1 MKRISIQFGK
11 EKMGSIR
18 GELFTTQVTL
28 DNRSYFFNVKENRA
42 GDVFLQIVESKKGDG
57 VDFDRH
63 QIAIFAEDMQKVL
76 KGLDDSLKFIEKDRK
91 ERVKAREAK
100 KAAKEARFAKGGDKK
115 VIRRKNNDERQP
127 DGIKRTGKVIHIV
140 SKRDADTSSDSE

>member
-1 MKRISIQFGK
+1 
-11 EKMGSIR
+11 MGSIR

-57 VDFDRH
+57 ADFDRH
-63 QIAIFAEDMQKVL
+63 QIAIFAEDMQKVM

-91 ERVKAREAK
+91 ERVKAKAEK
-100 KAAKEARFAKGGDKK
+100 KAAKEAKYGKGADKSERTK
-115 VIRRKNNDERQP
+115 DGKKIIHRKNEESAN
-127 DGIKRTGKVIHIV
+127 GVKKTGRVIHIV
-140 SKRDADTSSDSE
+140 SKKDADNSSEN

>member
-1 MKRISIQFGK
+1 
-11 EKMGSIR
+11 MGSIR

-57 VDFDRH
+57 ADFDRH

-76 KGLDDSLKFIEKDRK
+76 AGLDDSLKFIEKERK
-91 ERVKAREAK
+91 ERR
-100 KAAKEARFAKGGDKK
+100 
-115 VIRRKNNDERQP
+115 
-127 DGIKRTGKVIHIV
+127 
-140 SKRDADTSSDSE
+140 